1 MKRNL
6 FVRMLAL
13 LLVALA
19 LLLVALA
26 LFSGCS
32 PLAQAAKNKPTEP
45 TAAEITEDH
54 YESFELLYGEE
65 TKK

>member
-6 FVRMLAL
+6 LIRVLAL
-13 LLVALA
+13 LLVAA
-19 LLLVALA
+19 A

-32 PLAQAAKNKPTEP
+32 PLAQATKNKPTEP

>member
-6 FVRMLAL
+6 FVRMP
-13 LLVALA
+13 A

-54 YESFELLYGEE
+54 SESFELLYGEK

>member
-1 MKRNL
+1 MP
-6 FVRMLAL
+6 V
-13 LLVALA
+13 

-65 TKK
+65 TKN

>member
-1 MKRNL
+1 MP
-6 FVRMLAL
+6 V
-13 LLVALA
+13 